1 MLQQAWQLQRKVCDS
16 TFTIATSVQENCENI
31 MKDMLELNPW
41 MPAES
46 KKVCMDYSE
55 QYWLGLNQCKKAS
68 LSGIDFLEQLVTPWQ
83 QAAEKA
89 TENFGKAAAP
99 ASPKR
104 EKQA

>member
-1 MLQQAWQLQRKVCDS
+1 MLQQAWQLQRKVCES
-16 TFTIATSVQENCENI
+16 TFTIATSVQENSENI

-46 KKVCMDYSE
+46 KKVCLDCSE

-83 QAAEKA
+83 KAAEKA
-89 TENFGKAAAP
+89 TENLGKAAKP
-99 ASPKR
+99 DSPKK